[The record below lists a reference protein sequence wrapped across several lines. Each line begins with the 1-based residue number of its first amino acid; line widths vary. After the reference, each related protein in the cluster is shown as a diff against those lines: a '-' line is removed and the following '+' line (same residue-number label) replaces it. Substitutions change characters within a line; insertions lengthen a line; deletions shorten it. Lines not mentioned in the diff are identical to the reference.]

1 MLSDAFLSRL
11 DTLMLAMKGRASG
24 GAGGARRSR
33 QTGSSAEFSD
43 YREYI
48 PGDDIRRIDW
58 NAMARFDKIF
68 LKLFMEEQESAV
80 TVLLDGSGSMADN
93 WTAARRAAEAVG
105 YLALTGGDRLRVIFL
120 QGGDPA
126 PSAGAGPRLS
136 PLLSG
141 RQAYA
146 RLTQFLDT
154 CVPAGAG
161 SLTQRVLQIE
171 GLRKGLCFLITD
183 GYEEGGIGTALD
195 NLRYRGQECALIQPL
210 SPFELSPALDGAVK
224 LTDAETGAAVNL
236 LADREALESYQRA
249 LEAFLRDI
257 RETCFRRETPYALL
271 DAGKNFEETF
281 IPLLSESG
289 MI

>member
-24 GAGGARRSR
+24 GAGGTRRSR

-80 TVLLDGSGSMADN
+80 TVLLDGSGSMAEK
-93 WTAARRAAEAVG
+93 WTAARQAAEAVG

-120 QGGDPA
+120 QDGEPA
-126 PSAGAGPRLS
+126 SSAGAGPRLS

-141 RQAYA
+141 RQAFA

-183 GYEEGGIGTALD
+183 GYEEGGLGTALD

-210 SPFELSPALDGAVK
+210 SSFELCPALDGAVK

-271 DAGKNFEETF
+271 DAGKDFEEAF
-281 IPLLSESG
+281 IPLLSQNH

>member
-11 DTLMLAMKGRASG
+11 DTLVLAMKGRASG

-80 TVLLDGSGSMADN
+80 TVLLDGSGSMAEK
-93 WTAARRAAEAVG
+93 WTAARQAAEAVG

>member
-80 TVLLDGSGSMADN
+80 TVLLDGSGSMAEK

-183 GYEEGGIGTALD
+183 GYEEGGLGTALD

-210 SPFELSPALDGAVK
+210 SPFELCPALDGAVK

-236 LADREALESYQRA
+236 LADREALESYRRA

-271 DAGKNFEETF
+271 DAGKNFEEAF
-281 IPLLSESG
+281 IPLLSQNH

>member
-1 MLSDAFLSRL
+1 MLSDAFLARL
-11 DTLMLAMKGRASG
+11 DTLQLAVRGRASG
-24 GAGGARRSR
+24 GAGGLRSSR

-80 TVLLDGSGSMADN
+80 TILLDGSGSMAEK
-93 WTAARRAAEAVG
+93 WAAARQAAEAVG
-105 YLALTGGDRLRVIFL
+105 YLALTGGDRLRVICL
-120 QGGDPA
+120 GAQRDAQGD
-126 PSAGAGPRLS
+126 GPFVS
-136 PLLSG
+136 PQLSG

-146 RLTQFLDT
+146 RLVQFLDT
-154 CVPAGAG
+154 CVPQGPG
-161 SLTQRVLQIE
+161 RLTEAVARIE

-195 NLRYRGQECALIQPL
+195 SLRYRGQECAVIQVL
-210 SPFELSPALDGAVK
+210 SAFELDPALDGALR
-224 LTDAETGAAVNL
+224 LTDPEGGDPVDL
-236 LADREALESYQRA
+236 LADREALEAYRKA
-249 LEAFLRDI
+249 LEGFLR
-257 RETCFRRETPYALL
+257 ETQEACFRREAPYALL
-271 DAGKNFEETF
+271 DGGKPFEEIF
-281 IPLLSESG
+281 IPLLSVNR

>member
-80 TVLLDGSGSMADN
+80 TVLLDGSGSMAEK

-141 RQAYA
+141 RQAFA

>member
-1 MLSDAFLSRL
+1 MIMLSDAFLSRL
-11 DTLMLAMKGRASG
+11 DTMMLAMKDRASG
-24 GAGGARRSR
+24 GAGGTRRSR

-58 NAMARFDKIF
+58 NAMARFDRIF

-80 TVLLDGSGSMADN
+80 TVLLDGSGSMAGKWD
-93 WTAARRAAEAVG
+93 AARNAAEAVS

-120 QGGDPA
+120 QETGN
-126 PSAGAGPRLS
+126 RMS

-146 RLTQFLDT
+146 RLMQFLDT
-154 CVPAGAG
+154 CIPQGAG
-161 SLTQRVLQIE
+161 SLTERILQAE
-171 GLRKGLCFLITD
+171 GLRKGLCFLISD
-183 GYEEGGIGTALD
+183 CYEEDGIGTALD
-195 NLRYRGQECALIQPL
+195 NLRYRGQECAVIQPM
-210 SPFELSPALDGAVK
+210 SAFELDPALDGAVK
-224 LTDAETGAAVNL
+224 LTDAENGDTVDL
-236 LADREALESYQRA
+236 LADREALENYRSA
-249 LEAFLRDI
+249 LERFLREI

-271 DAGKNFEETF
+271 DGGKNFEEEW
-281 IPLLSESG
+281 IPLISTAG